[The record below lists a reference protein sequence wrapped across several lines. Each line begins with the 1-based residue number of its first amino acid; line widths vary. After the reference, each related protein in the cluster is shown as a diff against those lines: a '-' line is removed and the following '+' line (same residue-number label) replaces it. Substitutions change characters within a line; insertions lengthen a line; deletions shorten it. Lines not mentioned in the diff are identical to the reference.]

1 MGEGVLAAER
11 GQRPTLRGFDGNIC
25 NFYCTKR
32 IVDDLRVGS
41 GRNGTVRT
49 NGDGQHSRHDYG
61 HFSSRGITIKA
72 SVCGGRERDRGR
84 ARAARCVNG
93 VGSGCGNGE
102 RSDHADR
109 EDEGKNLLGVFHCVY
124 SFFIIKFQFLMVILM
139 IAPAVPMVSP
149 LTGSR
154 LWNIAVHS
162 YVPAGSSTSRAARSI
177 LLPTGIALL

>member
-11 GQRPTLRGFDGNIC
+11 GQRPTLRGFDGNIR

-32 IVDDLRVGS
+32 IVDDLRVGRGGNS
-41 GRNGTVRT
+41 AVSANSNRE
-49 NGDGQHSRHDYG
+49 DGRHDYG
-61 HFSSRGITIKA
+61 HFGSCRVAADAAVS
-72 SVCGGRERDRGR
+72 GGRERDTGCAGSSRS
-84 ARAARCVNG
+84 VNG
-93 VGSGCGNGE
+93 VGSGSGNGE

-109 EDEGKNLLGVFHCVY
+109 EDEGKNLLGIFHGVY

-162 YVPAGSSTSRAARSI
+162 YVPAGRSTSRAARSI
-177 LLPTGIALL
+177 LLPTGIALD